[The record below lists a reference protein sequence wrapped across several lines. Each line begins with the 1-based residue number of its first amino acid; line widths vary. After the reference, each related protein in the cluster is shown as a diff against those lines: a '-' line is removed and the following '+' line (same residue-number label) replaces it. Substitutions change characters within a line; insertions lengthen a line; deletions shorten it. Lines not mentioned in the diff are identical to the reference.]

1 MLSTLS
7 AISCLV
13 LSSVAREL
21 FVEVLLSASFV
32 AAVAFLVS
40 VAASVGPQLHAPL
53 AGLVAP
59 AWVG

>member
-1 MLSTLS
+1 M
-7 AISCLV
+7 
-13 LSSVAREL
+13 
-21 FVEVLLSASFV
+21 LLSASLL

-53 AGLVAP
+53 AGLVSVP